1 MTDPRDIEY
10 EESDGA
16 SPAEQLVHAARGNNL
31 DLMKDILE
39 SCKSEEEAADLL
51 NNAKDGNGSYVYH
64 IAASRGLYEMIDWL
78 TRQEGFECDPIS
90 QASGEQAGDTP
101 LHSAVRFINNLPP
114 TPTNLAAGQELV
126 ELMLEAGSEKDIK
139 NKRGHTPVTLVAA
152 QNPELKKFIQ
162 NYTFDDEEETYPA
175 PEKQGSN
182 YLDYDEV
189 AEEDDDD
196 ERSVYSGSD
205 SEEEEE
211 FNRRKAERAKKAG
224 S

>member
-1 MTDPRDIEY
+1 MADPRNVEY
-10 EESDGA
+10 EEFDGA
-16 SPAEQLVHAARGNNL
+16 SPAEQLVHAARSNNI
-31 DLMKDILE
+31 DLMKSILE
-39 SCKSEEEAADLL
+39 NCKNEEEAADLL
-51 NNAKDGNGSYVYH
+51 NNAKDGSGRYVYH
-64 IAASRGLYEMIDWL
+64 IAASQGLYEIIDWL
-78 TRQEGFECDPIS
+78 TTQEGFECDPIS

-101 LHSAVRFINNLPP
+101 LHSVVRFINNLPP
-114 TPTNLAAGQELV
+114 TPTNLAA
-126 ELMLEAGSEKDIK
+126 ARRTSK
-139 NKRGHTPVTLVAA
+139 NKQGHTPVTLVAA

-162 NYTFDDEEETYPA
+162 NYTFDDEEEETYPA
-175 PEKQGSN
+175 PEKQESN

-189 AEEDDDD
+189 AEEDD

>member
-1 MTDPRDIEY
+1 MADPRNVEY
-10 EESDGA
+10 EEFDGA
-16 SPAEQLVHAARGNNL
+16 SPAEQLVHAARSNNI
-31 DLMKDILE
+31 DLMKSILE
-39 SCKSEEEAADLL
+39 NCKNEEEAADLL
-51 NNAKDGNGSYVYH
+51 NNAKDGSGRYVYH
-64 IAASRGLYEMIDWL
+64 IAASQGLYEIIDWL
-78 TRQEGFECDPIS
+78 TTQEGFECDPIS

-101 LHSAVRFINNLPP
+101 LHSVVRFINNLPP

-139 NKRGHTPVTLVAA
+139 NKQGHTPVTLVAA

-162 NYTFDDEEETYPA
+162 NYTFDDEEEETYPA
-175 PEKQGSN
+175 PEKQESN

-189 AEEDDDD
+189 AEEDD